1 MTWLKYIWYIVAAL
15 VLIGLVLGAYFYGRK
30 PPVTT
35 TITKPVETQIIYRQ
49 LPAQIIVA
57 PDGHEIASLDTTL
70 VSKDSTATVDM
81 HLKYDEQ
88 SNLFDVNAKIT
99 TLNTTKIIEKKPPF
113 MSPVCGLGIGF
124 QNGLDLKQAQIDVG
138 VRFVGKYDVTIFYNT
153 EKTFGARVGV
163 RF

>member
-70 VSKDSTATVDM
+70 VSKDSTATVD
-81 HLKYDEQ
+81 
-88 SNLFDVNAKIT
+88 VNAKIT